1 MAISAGRL
9 LFGNRLMVSAR
20 VIALAVHFTM
30 ARDAA
35 AQAVM
40 GQPIPLM
47 DRQREIALALSSCP
61 STLAEKACNEELLPH
76 READLRATV
85 RTPSQSLNRYES
97 GVLPAS
103 SHCFWLPTDK
113 CPAPFFSNV

>member
-1 MAISAGRL
+1 MAMTAGRL

-30 ARDAA
+30 PRDAA

-47 DRQREIALALSSCP
+47 DR
-61 STLAEKACNEELLPH
+61 
-76 READLRATV
+76 
-85 RTPSQSLNRYES
+85 
-97 GVLPAS
+97 VLPAS
-103 SHCFWLPTDK
+103 LHYCLPTDK
-113 CPAPFFSNV
+113 SPAPSSSNV

>member
-1 MAISAGRL
+1 MAISALRSL
-9 LFGNRLMVSAR
+9 VGNRQMVIVR

-47 DRQREIALALSSCP
+47 DRQRESALALSSCP
-61 STLAEKACNEELLPH
+61 STLAEKAGNEELLQH
-76 READLRATV
+76 READLRV
-85 RTPSQSLNRYES
+85 RTPSQPLNRYES
-97 GVLPAS
+97 GVLPAA

-113 CPAPFFSNV
+113 CPAPSFSNV